1 MNIEGLG
8 EKIIEQLIDSQLIKN
23 IDEIFTI
30 DKEKLSNLEGL
41 GKKSA
46 QNIIESINA
55 SKNTS
60 FSRFV
65 YALGIRNVGEH
76 TAKILEKKYEGDL
89 NNFIES
95 TEEQLINLDEIGEIV
110 AKSIVSFWKNDE
122 NKSSVKNCLS
132 SGVQIIKPKKSLSN
146 HLSETIFA
154 FTGKLE
160 LMNRNDAKKSVENA
174 GGDTK
179 SALTKNTTHLVA
191 GKNAGSKVK
200 KAKNMSITI
209 LSEEK
214 FIELLNNS

>member
-1 MNIEGLG
+1 M
-8 EKIIEQLIDSQLIKN
+8 
-23 IDEIFTI
+23 
-30 DKEKLSNLEGL
+30 
-41 GKKSA
+41 KKSA

-76 TAKILEKKYEGDL
+76 TAKILEKKYAGDL

-95 TEEQLINLDEIGEIV
+95 TEEELINLDEIGEIV

-154 FTGKLE
+154 FTGTLE
-160 LMNRNDAKKSVENA
+160 LMNRNDAKK
-174 GGDTK
+174 K
-179 SALTKNTTHLVA
+179 R
-191 GKNAGSKVK
+191 
-200 KAKNMSITI
+200 
-209 LSEEK
+209 
-214 FIELLNNS
+214 